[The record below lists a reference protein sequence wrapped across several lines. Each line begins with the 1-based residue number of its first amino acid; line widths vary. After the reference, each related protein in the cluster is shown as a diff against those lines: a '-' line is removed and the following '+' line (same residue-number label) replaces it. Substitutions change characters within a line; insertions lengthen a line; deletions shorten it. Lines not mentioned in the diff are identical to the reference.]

1 MGSVGCA
8 GSPRLD
14 EWRPAA
20 PGSAALAIATRL
32 DEWRPAAPGS
42 AALAIAT
49 RLDEWRPAA
58 PGSAALAIATRLDE
72 WRPAAP
78 GSAALAIA
86 TRLDEW
92 RPAAPGSAALAIA
105 TRFGAVPDPE
115 PQRSTAKGPMV
126 SFDSLSP
133 GELAAVHARNQQD
146 YAELRAKKLALDLTR
161 GKPSAEQLD
170 LSNQLLSLPGDDY
183 RDAEGTDTR
192 NYGGLHGLP
201 DLRAIFGELLGIP
214 VQNLIAG
221 NNSSLEL
228 MHDLVAFSMLYGG
241 VDSPRPWKDEPSVK
255 FLCPVPG
262 YDRHFAITETMGIEM
277 IAVPMLQDGPDVDL
291 IEELV
296 AVDPAVKG
304 MWAVPVFG
312 NPTGVTY
319 SWETTRRLV
328 QMRTAAPD
336 FRLFWDNA
344 YAVHTL
350 THDFIR
356 QVDVLGLAAAAGNPN
371 RPYIF
376 ASTSKITFA
385 GAGVSFLGGSLGNI
399 AWYLQYAGKKSI
411 GPDKVNQ
418 LRHLRFLRDA
428 DGVRLHMLRHQQILA
443 PKFALAAE
451 ILDNRLSDSKIASWT
466 EPKGGYFISL
476 DVLPGTARRT
486 VALAKDAGIAVTEAG
501 ASFPYRKDP
510 DDKNIRIAPT
520 FPSLP
525 DLRDAVDGLATCGLL
540 AASESLLNLA
550 SSVPSVR

>member
-1 MGSVGCA
+1 
-8 GSPRLD
+8 
-14 EWRPAA
+14 
-20 PGSAALAIATRL
+20 
-32 DEWRPAAPGS
+32 
-42 AALAIAT
+42 
-49 RLDEWRPAA
+49 
-58 PGSAALAIATRLDE
+58 
-72 WRPAAP
+72 
-78 GSAALAIA
+78 
-86 TRLDEW
+86 
-92 RPAAPGSAALAIA
+92 
-105 TRFGAVPDPE
+105 
-115 PQRSTAKGPMV
+115 MV
-126 SFDSLSP
+126 SLESLSP
-133 GELAAVHARNQQD
+133 AELAATHTRHQQD
-146 YAELRAKKLALDLTR
+146 YADLQAKKLALDLTR
-161 GKPSAEQLD
+161 GKPAPAQLD
-170 LSNQLLSLPGDDY
+170 LSNPLLSLPGDDY
-183 RDAEGTDTR
+183 RDSEGTDTR

-201 DLRAIFGELLGIP
+201 ELRAIFGELLGIP

-241 VDSPRPWKDEPSVK
+241 VDSHRPWGQEQDGIK

-277 IAVPMLQDGPDVDL
+277 IPVPMLSDGPDIGL

-296 AVDPAVKG
+296 AADPAIKG
-304 MWAVPVFG
+304 MWTVPVFG

-319 SWETTRRLV
+319 SWDTVLRLV

-350 THDFIR
+350 THDFVR

-371 RPYIF
+371 RPYVF

-411 GPDKVNQ
+411 GPDKINQ
-418 LRHLRFLRDA
+418 LRHLRFFRDA
-428 DGVRLHMLRHQQILA
+428 DGVRLHMRRHQQILA

-451 ILDNRLSDSKIASWT
+451 ILDQRLSESKIASWT
-466 EPKGGYFISL
+466 DPKGGYFISL
-476 DVLPGTARRT
+476 DVLSGTAKRT

-510 DDKNIRIAPT
+510 SDTNIRIAPT

-525 DLRDAVDGLATCGLL
+525 DLRDAVDGLATCALL
-540 AASESLLNLA
+540 AASESLLA
-550 SSVPSVR
+550 RDRV

>member
-1 MGSVGCA
+1 
-8 GSPRLD
+8 
-14 EWRPAA
+14 
-20 PGSAALAIATRL
+20 
-32 DEWRPAAPGS
+32 
-42 AALAIAT
+42 
-49 RLDEWRPAA
+49 
-58 PGSAALAIATRLDE
+58 
-72 WRPAAP
+72 
-78 GSAALAIA
+78 
-86 TRLDEW
+86 
-92 RPAAPGSAALAIA
+92 
-105 TRFGAVPDPE
+105 
-115 PQRSTAKGPMV
+115 MV
-126 SFDSLSP
+126 SLESLSP
-133 GELAAVHARNQQD
+133 AELAAAHTRHQQD
-146 YAELRAKKLALDLTR
+146 YAGLQAKKLALDLTR
-161 GKPSAEQLD
+161 GKPAPAQLD
-170 LSNQLLSLPGDDY
+170 LSNPLLSLPGDDY
-183 RDAEGTDTR
+183 RDSEGTDTR

-201 DLRAIFGELLGIP
+201 ELRAIFGELLGIP

-241 VDSPRPWKDEPSVK
+241 VDSHRPWGQEQDSIK

-277 IAVPMLQDGPDVDL
+277 IPVPMLSDGPDIGL

-296 AVDPAVKG
+296 AADPAIKG
-304 MWAVPVFG
+304 MWTVPVFG

-319 SWETTRRLV
+319 SWDTVLRLV

-350 THDFIR
+350 THDFVR

-371 RPYIF
+371 RPYVF

-411 GPDKVNQ
+411 GPDKINQ
-418 LRHLRFLRDA
+418 LRHLRFFRDA
-428 DGVRLHMLRHQQILA
+428 DGVRLHMRRHQQILA

-451 ILDNRLSDSKIASWT
+451 ILDQRLSDSKIASWT
-466 EPKGGYFISL
+466 DPKGGYFISL
-476 DVLPGTARRT
+476 DVLSGTAKRT

-510 DDKNIRIAPT
+510 SDTNIRIAPT

-525 DLRDAVDGLATCGLL
+525 DLRDAVDGLATCALL
-540 AASESLLNLA
+540 AASESLLA
-550 SSVPSVR
+550 RDRV